1 MGNNDAACLTD
12 HPDVQRYARHVNA
25 AFVKLLGVLGY
36 GRVFTR
42 ASGVHVWDDQG
53 RQYLDLLAG
62 FGSANIGHNHPRL
75 VARLHALLDEQPL
88 NLCHTG
94 PSPYAARLAE
104 ALAEAAG
111 GGLEMSLFCTS
122 GAEAVEAAIK
132 AARAA
137 TGRSRVV
144 FCDGAY
150 HGLSLGALSVSASK
164 RMRRPFEPLLPG
176 CDAVPF
182 ADEEALERALAP
194 RDAALFLVEP
204 VQIEGGLRFA
214 PPAFLQKARALCTK
228 YGTLLAL
235 DEVQTG
241 IGRTGSLFVFQQAQM
256 APDLLVLGKSLGG
269 SIAPAAVT
277 MTTRAVQK
285 AAYGPTRRF
294 DLHGST
300 FAGNAFA
307 SAAALETL
315 QIVHDER
322 LADRSR
328 DNGGVMLA
336 ALRERLAGHPL
347 VADVR
352 GQGLLIAI
360 DLRAPL
366 PSMTVRIAGQWL
378 ALALLEQGIILQP
391 ASQAWSVLRIEP
403 PLTIDPIEIA
413 RAVEII
419 GNVFDEHRSAAPLL
433 GRSGRRVVEQVIAK
447 GRFR

>member
-1 MGNNDAACLTD
+1 MSGVAE
-12 HPDVQRYARHVNA
+12 RYARHVDP

-62 FGSANIGHNHPRL
+62 FGSANIGHSHPRL
-75 VARLHALLDEQPL
+75 VARLHALLEEQSL

-137 TGRSRVV
+137 TGRSRIV

-182 ADEEALERALAP
+182 GDAEALERALAP

-241 IGRTGSLFVFQQAQM
+241 IGRTGSLFAFQQAQM

-315 QIVHDER
+315 RIVHDER
-322 LADRSR
+322 LAERSR
-328 DNGGVMLA
+328 DNGAAMLA
-336 ALRERLAGHPL
+336 GLRERLAGHPL

-360 DLRAPL
+360 DLRARLPSPL
-366 PSMTVRIAGQWL
+366 PSMTARIAGQWL
-378 ALALLEQGIILQP
+378 ALALLERGIILQP